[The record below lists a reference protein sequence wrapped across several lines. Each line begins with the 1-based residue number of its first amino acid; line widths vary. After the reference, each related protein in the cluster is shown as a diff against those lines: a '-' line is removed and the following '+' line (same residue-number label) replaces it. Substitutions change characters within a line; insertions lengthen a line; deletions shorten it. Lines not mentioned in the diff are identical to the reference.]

1 MREQIANYQIRDY
14 KITNSL
20 MSEPSTPLMRQYAAI
35 KKEHPNALLFFRLG
49 DFYEL
54 FFDDAV
60 LAARE
65 LQITLTSRNKEKGV
79 AIPMC
84 GVPYHAA
91 EGYIAKLIRR
101 GFKVAVCEQVEDP
114 RLAKKLV
121 RREVTRVVTP
131 GTAADSS
138 LNAEENNFLAAVAT
152 VGDRVGFA
160 ALDLSTGEFR
170 ATEFAGESAGRRIQ
184 EELEQLRPKEMLYGS
199 SAPLLERAADARSAS
214 FRVETGVSPV
224 RSEAPTPHTG
234 TAPVARISGG
244 GWAETPLD
252 DWIFAPDHAIP
263 LIENHFGV
271 LSLEGFGLAGK
282 RAAASAAGAIL
293 YYIRSTQRGTLDH
306 VDRIG
311 FYERQNCLVLDAVT
325 VRNLELIEP
334 LFAGTDA
341 GVTLFRAL
349 DATVT
354 PMGKR
359 LLRTWMLRP
368 SLDRVE
374 IEGRLDS
381 VEVQVKDTVRR
392 EELRRALDGILDLE
406 RLLSRVTLE
415 TANPRDV
422 LALAASLARIPKV
435 RTVLA
440 GLSESRLSE
449 SRLSAARLAAL
460 HGLIDE
466 LGDLSEK
473 IDRTLVPEPPL
484 TLSDGGVIAAGVD
497 KDLDELRDLSR
508 NSKQYLAQVETRER
522 ERTGIGSLKVKF
534 NSIFGY
540 YIEISKANLHLS
552 PADYERK
559 QTLVNAER
567 FTTPELKEY
576 ESKILDAQ
584 EKIVEIERRLF
595 AELRSAIAAESK
607 RIRQTALALA
617 EVDVLGS
624 LAHIAALRNY
634 CRPRFQQKNDEAE
647 KAADVLDLEIV
658 EGRHP
663 VIELQELAA
672 GSERFVP
679 NDLFLDSST
688 HNIVV
693 LTGPNMGGKST
704 YLRQAA
710 LIVIMAQMGSFVPAR
725 AVRLGIVDRVFTRI
739 GASDNVAR
747 GRSTFMVEMTETA
760 AILHTAT
767 ARSLILLDEV
777 GRGTSTY
784 DGLAIAWAAVEY
796 LHAHVRAKTLF
807 ATHYFELTE
816 LAEQLSGVKNYHVS
830 VKETGGSVVFLRRVE
845 PGAADRSYGI
855 EVAKLAGLPN
865 EVVVRAR
872 EVLAEHESSE
882 HRLSGHLTPGSSA
895 EPERP
900 TQLTIFTPLSQPVLE
915 RLREVDLNRLTP
927 LEALNLLAEL
937 KRQID

>member
-1 MREQIANYQIRDY
+1 M
-14 KITNSL
+14 T
-20 MSEPSTPLMRQYAAI
+20 EPSTPLMRQYAAI
-35 KKEHPNALLFFRLG
+35 KKDHPSALLFFRLG

-60 LAARE
+60 LASRE
-65 LQITLTSRNKEKGV
+65 LQITLTSRNKEKGMAV
-79 AIPMC
+79 PMC

-91 EGYIAKLIRR
+91 EGYISKLIRK
-101 GFKVAVCEQVEDP
+101 GFKVAICEQMENPAV
-114 RLAKKLV
+114 AKKLV

-138 LNAEENNFLAAVAT
+138 LSSEENNFLAAVAQI
-152 VGDRVGFA
+152 GDRAGFA

-170 ATEFAGESAGRRIQ
+170 ATEFSGEDAGARIQ
-184 EELEQLRPKEMLYGS
+184 EELQQLRPKELLYGS
-199 SAPLLERAADARSAS
+199 AAPLFETKADGR
-214 FRVETGVSPV
+214 
-224 RSEAPTPHTG
+224 PH
-234 TAPVARISGG
+234 RSGG
-244 GWAETPLD
+244 SAGFAETPLD
-252 DWIFAPDHAIP
+252 DWVFAPDHAIP
-263 LIENHFGV
+263 LLENHFGV

-282 RAAASAAGAIL
+282 PAAAAAAGAIL
-293 YYIRSTQRGTLDH
+293 YYVRSTQRGTLDH
-306 VDRIG
+306 VDRVG
-311 FYERQNCLVLDAVT
+311 FYERQKYLVLDAVT

-341 GVTLFRAL
+341 GVTLFRSI

-359 LLRTWMLRP
+359 LLRSWMLRP
-368 SLDRVE
+368 SIE
-374 IEGRLDS
+374 ILEINARLDA
-381 VEVQVKDTVRR
+381 VGAQVNETITR

-422 LALAASLARIPKV
+422 LALAASLRKIP
-435 RTVLA
+435 
-440 GLSESRLSE
+440 GLRVALTKF
-449 SRLSAARLAAL
+449 ATARLKTL
-460 HGLIDE
+460 HGSLDE
-466 LGDLSEK
+466 LGDLRER
-473 IDRTLVPEPPL
+473 IDKTIVPEPPISL
-484 TLSDGGVIAAGVD
+484 VDGGAIQTGVD
-497 KDLDELRDLSR
+497 KELDGLRDLSR
-508 NSKQYLAQVETRER
+508 NSKQFLAQIEQRER
-522 ERTGIGSLKVKF
+522 QRTGINSLKVKF

-540 YIEISKANLHLS
+540 YLEVSKPNLHLV
-552 PADYERK
+552 PPDYDRK

-595 AELRSAIAAESK
+595 AELRSAIASEAR

-617 EVDVLGS
+617 EVDVLS
-624 LAHIAALRNY
+624 ALAHVAALRNY
-634 CRPRFQQKNDEAE
+634 CRPTFDDS
-647 KAADVLDLEIV
+647 ADIEIV
-658 EGRHP
+658 AGRHP
-663 VIELQELAA
+663 VIEQQEMA
-672 GSERFVP
+672 GGNERFVS
-679 NDLFLDSST
+679 NDLYLNST
-688 HNIVV
+688 TDTVLV

-710 LIVIMAQMGSFVPAR
+710 LVVILAHMGSFVPA
-725 AVRLGIVDRVFTRI
+725 ASARLGVVDRVFTRI
-739 GASDNVAR
+739 GASDNLAR

-777 GRGTSTY
+777 GRGTATY

-796 LHAHVRAKTLF
+796 IHARMRAKTLF

-816 LAEQLSGVKNYHVS
+816 LAERLSGVKNFHVS
-830 VKETGGSVVFLRRVE
+830 VKETAGGIVFLRKVE

-865 EVVVRAR
+865 EVVERAR
-872 EVLAEHESSE
+872 EVLAEHES
-882 HRLSGHLTPGSSA
+882 A
-895 EPERP
+895 EQRVTEQLANDELRPRPP

-915 RLREVDLNRLTP
+915 KLRALDLNRLTP

-937 KRQID
+937 KKQVD

>member
-1 MREQIANYQIRDY
+1 M
-14 KITNSL
+14 
-20 MSEPSTPLMRQYAAI
+20 
-35 KKEHPNALLFFRLG
+35 
-49 DFYEL
+49 
-54 FFDDAV
+54 
-60 LAARE
+60 
-65 LQITLTSRNKEKGV
+65 
-79 AIPMC
+79 
-84 GVPYHAA
+84 
-91 EGYIAKLIRR
+91 
-101 GFKVAVCEQVEDP
+101 
-114 RLAKKLV
+114 
-121 RREVTRVVTP
+121 
-131 GTAADSS
+131 
-138 LNAEENNFLAAVAT
+138 
-152 VGDRVGFA
+152 
-160 ALDLSTGEFR
+160 
-170 ATEFAGESAGRRIQ
+170 
-184 EELEQLRPKEMLYGS
+184 
-199 SAPLLERAADARSAS
+199 
-214 FRVETGVSPV
+214 
-224 RSEAPTPHTG
+224 
-234 TAPVARISGG
+234 
-244 GWAETPLD
+244 
-252 DWIFAPDHAIP
+252 
-263 LIENHFGV
+263 
-271 LSLEGFGLAGK
+271 
-282 RAAASAAGAIL
+282 
-293 YYIRSTQRGTLDH
+293 
-306 VDRIG
+306 
-311 FYERQNCLVLDAVT
+311 
-325 VRNLELIEP
+325 
-334 LFAGTDA
+334 
-341 GVTLFRAL
+341 
-349 DATVT
+349 
-354 PMGKR
+354 
-359 LLRTWMLRP
+359 
-368 SLDRVE
+368 
-374 IEGRLDS
+374 
-381 VEVQVKDTVRR
+381 
-392 EELRRALDGILDLE
+392 
-406 RLLSRVTLE
+406 
-415 TANPRDV
+415 
-422 LALAASLARIPKV
+422 
-435 RTVLA
+435 
-440 GLSESRLSE
+440 
-449 SRLSAARLAAL
+449 
-460 HGLIDE
+460 
-466 LGDLSEK
+466 
-473 IDRTLVPEPPL
+473 
-484 TLSDGGVIAAGVD
+484 
-497 KDLDELRDLSR
+497 
-508 NSKQYLAQVETRER
+508 
-522 ERTGIGSLKVKF
+522 
-534 NSIFGY
+534 
-540 YIEISKANLHLS
+540 
-552 PADYERK
+552 
-559 QTLVNAER
+559 NAER

-595 AELRSAIAAESK
+595 AELRSAIAAEAK

-617 EVDVLGS
+617 EVDVLGC

-634 CRPRFQQKNDEAE
+634 CRPRFRAKAE
-647 KAADVLDLEIV
+647 TKGPRTSVDLEIV

-796 LHAHVRAKTLF
+796 LHARVRAKTLF

-882 HRLSGHLTPGSSA
+882 HRLSEHLTPGTSA

-915 RLREVDLNRLTP
+915 KLREVDLNRLTP

-937 KRQID
+937 KKEI